1 MNIQKLCEKI
11 ALPQPVQHRVL
22 QADEELNYEA
32 LKEPLRLLME
42 RDTGLQ
48 GFQALTA
55 ALGED
60 PEGIKMLTCQLHC
73 ACLRYESYQK
83 LGISDEIYF
92 ATMSCYTRFVTE
104 CLYYKGGYQFDR
116 GWWTWRQL
124 SLSVFR
130 LGQLEFELR
139 EDGGISV
146 HIPTAT
152 DLSPAAVDAS
162 LTQAADFLR
171 RYFPDYAESDF
182 TCRSWLL
189 SPALS
194 KLLDE
199 KSRILSF
206 LRRFEIRE
214 VDEEN
219 GDYISWLFQ
228 SLPGTPVENL
238 PERTSLQRKAK
249 QHLMQGGKIG
259 NAYGVLIGR
268 RAL

>member
-1 MNIQKLCEKI
+1 MQD
-11 ALPQPVQHRVL
+11 RVL
-22 QADEELNYEA
+22 QTNGELNYDA
-32 LKEPLRLLME
+32 LRQPLSLLMD
-42 RDTGLQ
+42 RSTGPE
-48 GFQALTA
+48 GFQSLSA

-60 PEGIKMLTCQLHC
+60 PEGVKMLTCQLHC
-73 ACLRYESYQK
+73 ACLQYESYQN
-83 LGISDEIYF
+83 LGIPDDIYF

-104 CLYYKGGYQFDR
+104 CLYYKGSYQFDR

-130 LGQLEFELR
+130 LGYLEFELR

-152 DLSPAAVDAS
+152 DLSPDAVDTS
-162 LTQAADFLR
+162 LTQAAAFLR
-171 RYFPDYAESDF
+171 RYFPNYAEADF

-189 SPALS
+189 SPALAQ
-194 KLLDE
+194 LLDDR
-199 KSRILSF
+199 SHILAF

-219 GDYISWLFQ
+219 ADYVSWLFQ

-249 QHLMQGGKIG
+249 QYLMQGGKIG
-259 NAYGVLIGR
+259 SAYGILIER
-268 RAL
+268 RA